1 MLGGGN
7 ILVTDVKGGPYNI
20 AKAFEAVEKY
30 TEDHNRMAPAI
41 HFQSLVTDRRQ
52 ERDTSKW
59 ITRIY
64 WPVM

>member
-7 ILVTDVKGGPYNI
+7 ILVTDVNGGPSAIKY
-20 AKAFEAVEKY
+20 AFDRLEEYVSDTK
-30 TEDHNRMAPAI
+30 RIPPAI
-41 HFQSLVTDRRQ
+41 PFESLITDRRK

-64 WPVM
+64 YPVM